1 MKRLLIISPYFPPS
15 NAADMQRVRMSL
27 PYYKQFG
34 WDAEVVIVDQ
44 CYSDMPKDELLMQSL
59 PADIKIHQ
67 VKALNKKWTSKA
79 GLGSLALR
87 SFWFLRQKV
96 DRLLKETQY
105 DLIFFSTTQ
114 FPVCVL
120 GAYWKKRFGIPY
132 VIDMQDPWHSDY
144 YQDKPPHQRPPKYWF
159 SYQLN
164 KYLEPIAMK
173 AVSGLISVSA
183 AYIDIL
189 KTRYPE
195 IKAIPSAVITFGYFA
210 PDMAIAAANSSA
222 FKNLLDPDCKNMVY
236 VGRGGADMHQA
247 IIPLFDVFKQAK
259 GAFKWLKL
267 YFIGTSYAPNG
278 KGQYTILPLAR
289 QYGMADRVMEVTNRI
304 GYYHTLA
311 TLQRAD
317 ALFIPGSDDPA
328 YTASK
333 LYPYLLANKPLLGI
347 FNPDSPA
354 LAVLD
359 QCGVKNAYSYNA
371 GQHLAVQIHDF
382 CISLLNGQ
390 PLMPDYNKQ
399 ALKEYSSENLTAKQC
414 GLFNA
419 AIEHSKRN

>member
-1 MKRLLIISPYFPPS
+1 
-15 NAADMQRVRMSL
+15 MSL

-34 WDAEVVIVDQ
+34 WDAEVVITDQ
-44 CYSDMPKDELLMQSL
+44 RYSDMPKDELLLQSL
-59 PADIKIHQ
+59 PAGIKIHR

-87 SFWFLRQKV
+87 SLWFYRQKV
-96 DRLLKETQY
+96 NRLLKATHY

-120 GAYWKKRFGIPY
+120 GAYWKKRFGVPY

-144 YQDKPPHQRPPKYWF
+144 YQHKPRHQRPPKYWF
-159 SYQLN
+159 SYRLN
-164 KYLEPIAMK
+164 KYLEPVAMK

-210 PDMAIAAANSSA
+210 PDMAIAGAISSA
-222 FKNLLDPDCKNMVY
+222 FKNLLDPDRKNIVY

-247 IIPLFDVFKQAK
+247 IRPLFDAVKK
-259 GAFKWLKL
+259 GGAAFKSLKL

-278 KGQYTILPLAR
+278 KGHYTILPLAR
-289 QYGMADRVMEVTNRI
+289 QYGMADQVVEVTNRI
-304 GYYHTLA
+304 GYYQTLA
-311 TLQRAD
+311 TLQQAD

-354 LAVLD
+354 LAVLN
-359 QCGVKNAYSYNA
+359 QCGIKHAYSYSA

-390 PLMPDYNKQ
+390 PLTLGYNKQ

-419 AIEHSKRN
+419 AIQQQ